1 MSLVGASALLLLLA
15 ACLVTRPGVAEAQER
30 TDSTLVSVEL
40 EVIDQDS
47 GQPVENAV
55 VRIPELSTYL
65 LTDSLGRASLTDIEV
80 GSYGLVLTRM
90 GYQAERGEF
99 RVDRGGSFRIP
110 LTPILIRAD
119 AGPGDVR
126 GRVTAAES
134 GDVLVGAVVSI
145 AEGALR
151 RVSDANGRF
160 VFEGVPSGRHL
171 IEIEHLGRQTLR
183 DSILVMD
190 DQELEVEAPLP
201 IEAIELEGL
210 TVTSHSR
217 ALTRS
222 GFFRRRQAA
231 GAFRG
236 RQWTR
241 EDLEERDPVYLQHIL
256 VEIPAVRRRV
266 PAAGEGTNISLIAG
280 RGCRLAIY
288 VDDFKMDPWFD
299 LDHIEPRRV
308 EALEV
313 YHGTPMPSRYL
324 RECGV
329 ILVWLKRRSTDR

>member
-1 MSLVGASALLLLLA
+1 MLA
-15 ACLVTRPGVAEAQER
+15 AAVWAAPVAAEAQEGA
-30 TDSTLVSVEL
+30 DSTIATVEL
-40 EVIDQDS
+40 EVIDQDT
-47 GQPVENAV
+47 GQPVENVV
-55 VRIPELSTYL
+55 VRIPELNTYV
-65 LTDSLGRASLTDIEV
+65 LTDSLGHASLIDVEV

-90 GYQAERGEF
+90 GYQAQRGEL
-99 RVDRGGSFRIP
+99 RIDRSGSFRISM
-110 LTPILIRAD
+110 TPVLIRAD

-134 GDVLVGAVVSI
+134 GDPLAGAVVSI
-145 AEGALR
+145 AGGALR
-151 RVSDANGRF
+151 RASDANGRF
-160 VFEGVPSGRHL
+160 VLEGVPAGRHL

-183 DSILVMD
+183 DSILVLE
-190 DQELEVEAPLP
+190 DQVLQVEAPLP
-201 IEAIELEGL
+201 VEAIELEGL

-217 ALTRS
+217 VLTRS
-222 GFFRRRQAA
+222 GFFRRRDSA

-241 EDLEERDPVYLQHIL
+241 EELEERDPLYLQHVL

-280 RGCRLAIY
+280 RGCRLAVY
-288 VDDFKMDPWFD
+288 VDDFRMDPWFD
-299 LDHIEPRRV
+299 LDQIDPRRV

-313 YHGTPMPSRYL
+313 YHGTPMPGRYL

-329 ILVWLKRRSTDR
+329 VLVWLKRRSTGR